1 MKLGIIVGKVWA
13 TQKDPQ
19 LKGVILYVLQPV
31 NEKKEKTG
39 KPIIAA
45 DTVGAGEG
53 DLVYWVR
60 AREATFALSGKKIP
74 SDASIVGIVDNT
86 FTENENALEKRLRD
100 WKNKNISNSRE

>member
-19 LKGVILYVLQPV
+19 LKGVKLYVLQPV
-31 NEKKEKTG
+31 NEKKEKMG
-39 KPIIAA
+39 KSIIAV

-60 AREATFALSGKKIP
+60 AREATFAMAGRKIP

-86 FTENENALEKRLRD
+86 FTEKENVLEKRLRD
-100 WKNKNISNSRE
+100 WKSKNTSNSRE